1 MKKIK
6 HTNGPW
12 LISTIDGEDCLMVG
26 GGDGSEVVADIRTHQ
41 PAGEVEANAHLI
53 SSAPEM
59 LAALKGAQECIR
71 KALPLIHDP
80 DDPIHN
86 GAQVQCG
93 EWLDEINEAIAHA
106 EGRELGTDS
115 KVLKLGE
122 GMMTI
127 DLKEADKCDGEVEA

>member
-1 MKKIK
+1 
-6 HTNGPW
+6 
-12 LISTIDGEDCLMVG
+12 MVG

-41 PAGEVEANAHLI
+41 PESEVEANAHLI

-71 KALPLIHDP
+71 KVLPLLDDP
-80 DDPIHN
+80 DDKTHN
-86 GAQVQCG
+86 GAQAQCG

-106 EGRELGTDS
+106 EGRVHYHAGEIGTDS

-127 DLKEADKCDGEVEA
+127 DLKEADKCDEEVEA